1 MISCRTALSFIALI
15 ALAGCSDSGNSAP
28 SDVSASIA
36 SAAGTLTIVAPST
49 PLVPGARVQMTASA
63 PTARTKF
70 IPQSSYKWT
79 SSNAAVASITS
90 RGMLTAVAAGTT
102 VLTATWY
109 NYTGSLSLTVGS
121 GPVVVDNTPSAT
133 VSTFTSTPDTA
144 AVGSSAALIITPKN
158 SAGAKLGAGLTVTVA
173 KTGGTGTDVLS
184 PVNFVA
190 TDSTYRAI
198 FTPMGA
204 GTTTLTAAIGGA
216 ALTNT
221 RVVVGKAA
229 AVVTPPPVADQSWTF
244 CTNAG
249 GVTCDFVGV
258 RDIRLVATSGAQ
270 VVQRAFNFIGC
281 NHYAFTTPLPA
292 GSVDQR
298 CDYGALKTEVVTNPS
313 PGMAGLPGQV
323 TVPLGDWGES
333 TQMIAASYGTPNPTP
348 FDGSFRMV
356 CNLTK
361 MAAFDPVVY
370 PGQALAGHLHAFFG
384 NVGINPNS
392 TPQSLA
398 TSGNSTCMGGIVNRS
413 AYWVPALFDV
423 VTGEVQV
430 PSGKFYYKSGYNLDP
445 TKSQPVPAGL
455 RMIAGDKNATAS
467 QNSGPNYAAGWNCEL
482 VWNQQASV
490 DGFVPNCGVGDAV
503 VLMVNF
509 PECWD
514 GVNLD
519 SPDHKSHMAYATY
532 RNQPQVSSCPSTHP
546 VQLPRISEIF
556 TYRVTA
562 NSHPLN
568 WRLSS
573 DTYSTATRGGLSA
586 HADWMDGWSRDA
598 MTTFVRMC
606 LNAQKDCGVGSLGDG
621 RDLVY
626 RRP

>member
-1 MISCRTALSFIALI
+1 MVTLRKALSFAALLM
-15 ALAGCSDSGNSAP
+15 LAACSDSEQSAP
-28 SDVSASIA
+28 SVVSGAVTSTSGA
-36 SAAGTLTIVAPST
+36 VTVVPPATTLVPGTRLQMTAVAPTLRGGTLTATSF
-49 PLVPGARVQMTASA
+49 
-63 PTARTKF
+63 KW
-70 IPQSSYKWT
+70 SS
-79 SSNAAVASITS
+79 SSPAVATITS
-90 RGMLTAVAAGTT
+90 RGILTAVTVGTT
-102 VLTATWY
+102 VLTASWFGY
-109 NYTGSLSLTVGS
+109 RGSLAVTVAAAP
-121 GPVVVDNTPSAT
+121 PVVDTAPSVT

-144 AVGSSAALIITPKN
+144 LVGTAATLIITPKN
-158 SAGAKLGAGLTVTVA
+158 AAGATLGSGLTVTLT

-184 PVNFVA
+184 AVAFVA
-190 TDSTYRAI
+190 TDSTYRAT

-204 GTTTLTAAIGGA
+204 GTTTLTAAIGGVA
-216 ALTNT
+216 MPAT
-221 RVVVGKAA
+221 RAVVGKATT
-229 AVVTPPPVADQSWTF
+229 VVTPPPVVAQSWTF

-249 GVTCDFVGV
+249 GVTCDFSGQ

-270 VVQRAFNFIGC
+270 VVQTAFNFIGC

-298 CDYGALKTEVVTNPS
+298 CDYGALKTEVVTNPT

-333 TQMIAASYGTPNPTP
+333 TQMFAASNSTPTPTP

-361 MAAFDPVVY
+361 MAAFDPVVF

-384 NVGINPNS
+384 NAGINPNS

-398 TSGNSTCMGGIVNRS
+398 TTGNSTCMGGIVNRS

-467 QNSGPNYAAGWNCEL
+467 QNNGPNYAAGWNCEL

-490 DGFVPNCGVGDAV
+490 DGFIPNCGVGDAV

-556 TYRVTA
+556 SYRVTA
-562 NSHPLN
+562 NSRPMN

-573 DTYSTATRGGLSA
+573 DTYASSTRGGLSA

-606 LNAQKDCGVGSLGDG
+606 LNAQKDCGVGTLGDG